1 LKSGIAIQI
10 LDLRISGET
19 VEKGH
24 FETGLLFRVFF
35 SDFGIIHLLIG
46 KDMVLIAHYQ

>member
-1 LKSGIAIQI
+1 MEARFSKR
-10 LDLRISGET
+10 RITGET

-24 FETGLLFRVFF
+24 FETKLLFRVLF
-35 SDFGIIHLLIG
+35 SDFEITHLLIG